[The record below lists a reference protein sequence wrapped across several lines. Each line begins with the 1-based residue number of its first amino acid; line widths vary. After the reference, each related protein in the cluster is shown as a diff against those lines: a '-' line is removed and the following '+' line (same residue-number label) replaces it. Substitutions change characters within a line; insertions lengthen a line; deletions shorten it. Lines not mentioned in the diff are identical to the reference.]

1 MQEQQHH
8 LSVVSVK
15 IRFFAD
21 LGYCLCK
28 PKHDTYLK
36 FFKQLTEMGKDGKVF
51 CRDTD
56 AKFLYKIIYIY
67 IYIYTKYNI
76 LHILYIKLYVMFL
89 TLFYNGIH
97 GLL

>member
-1 MQEQQHH
+1 M
-8 LSVVSVK
+8 SVK

-67 IYIYTKYNI
+67 IYIYIYI
-76 LHILYIKLYVMFL
+76 LNVIYYIY
-89 TLFYNGIH
+89 YI
-97 GLL
+97 

>member
-1 MQEQQHH
+1 
-8 LSVVSVK
+8 
-15 IRFFAD
+15 
-21 LGYCLCK
+21 
-28 PKHDTYLK
+28 
-36 FFKQLTEMGKDGKVF
+36 MGKDGKVF
-51 CRDTD
+51 CRDAD

>member
-1 MQEQQHH
+1 M
-8 LSVVSVK
+8 SVK

-28 PKHDTYLK
+28 PKHDTYLE

-56 AKFLYKIIYIY
+56 GKFLYKIIYIY

-76 LHILYIKLYVMFL
+76 LHILYIKIYVMFL